1 MTYKYSKNF
10 FAATLL
16 VLAAMLPMACSSG
29 DMDGFEKTEKGL
41 YYNFEKQNPE
51 GQQLQEGD
59 VWIGEMTVKF
69 DTVTLFDNTGN
80 PQRIAQASA
89 NWELKVGEGLMMMH
103 VGDVATFAMDA
114 DSVAQIVGAAQ
125 MHPNYNPNT
134 GQKIYYKINL
144 TGIVTKEDLA
154 KEQAEFMAKVQMMK
168 DDEPG
173 RIRDFVKANNITV
186 KPTAD
191 GLYIILKEKGNGE
204 KVTKGQEV
212 TVHYTGCLLDG
223 TKFDSSVDRNQPFS
237 FKIGEGQVIQGWD
250 KGLIGQTVGSKLQ
263 LVIPSAMA
271 YGERGAGGGQI
282 LPYTPLVFDVE
293 IISVK

>member
-1 MTYKYSKNF
+1 MTYKYSKIF

-29 DMDGFEKTEKGL
+29 DMDGFEKTVKGL

-59 VWIGEMTVKF
+59 VWVGEMTVKF

-250 KGLIGQTVGSKLQ
+250 KGLLGQTVGSKLQ

-282 LPYTPLVFDVE
+282 LPYSPLVFDVE